1 MLNIAIY
8 RRNKLQQ
15 RFGKIGCN
23 PFMCQRRA
31 NAVRVTGRC
40 QCHLR

>member
-1 MLNIAIY
+1 MNIAHDGQHMLNIAVY

-15 RFGKIGCN
+15 RFGEIGCN

-31 NAVRVTGRC
+31 
-40 QCHLR
+40 